1 MRAVIQRV
9 ANASVTVD
17 LEVRG
22 QISYGLLILL
32 GVEEADD
39 QNDVNWLVRKIIN
52 MRILNDKNGVMNE
65 SIIDQNAEVLVISQF
80 TLHASTKKGNRPSY
94 IRAARPDTAEQL
106 YTSFISTINDN
117 ISIPAQ
123 SGVFGANMQVSFT
136 NDGPVTILLDSKNP
150 E

>member
-9 ANASVTVD
+9 ANAAVVVNQETK
-17 LEVRG
+17 G
-22 QISYGLLILL
+22 QITYGLLILL
-32 GVEEADD
+32 GVEEADS
-39 QNDVNWLVRKIIN
+39 QEDVDWLVRKIIN

-65 SIIDQNAEVLVISQF
+65 SITDQNAEVLVISQF

-94 IRAARPDTAEQL
+94 MRAARPETAESL
-106 YTSFISTINDN
+106 YKHFITSLDENLETNV
-117 ISIPAQ
+117 Q
-123 SGVFGANMQVSFT
+123 SGIFGANMQVTFT

>member
-9 ANASVTVD
+9 ANAAVVVNQETT
-17 LEVRG
+17 G
-22 QISYGLLILL
+22 QITYGLLILL
-32 GVEEADD
+32 GVEEADS
-39 QNDVNWLVRKIIN
+39 QEDVDWLVRKIIN

-65 SIIDQNAEVLVISQF
+65 SITDQNAEVLVISQF

-94 IRAARPDTAEQL
+94 MRAARPETAESL
-106 YTSFISTINDN
+106 HKHFITSLDENLETNVQAGI
-117 ISIPAQ
+117 
-123 SGVFGANMQVSFT
+123 FGANMQVTFT